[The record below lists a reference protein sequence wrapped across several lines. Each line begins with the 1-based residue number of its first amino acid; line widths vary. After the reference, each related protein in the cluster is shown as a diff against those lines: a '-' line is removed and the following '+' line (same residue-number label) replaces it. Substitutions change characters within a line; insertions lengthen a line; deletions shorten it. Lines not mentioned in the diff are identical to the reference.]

1 MPLSSL
7 VDSILVI
14 SHDYRER
21 IQGTIKFQ
29 NIELVYVE
37 PILSQIYLKMYR
49 MHGIKNLI
57 YIVYIE
63 DWCILEIKAKILTLK
78 RVVDLC

>member
-14 SHDYRER
+14 THDYRER
-21 IQGTIKFQ
+21 IQATIKFQ

-49 MHGIKNLI
+49 MHVSKTW
-57 YIVYIE
+57 YIL
-63 DWCILEIKAKILTLK
+63 CILKIG
-78 RVVDLC
+78 VY